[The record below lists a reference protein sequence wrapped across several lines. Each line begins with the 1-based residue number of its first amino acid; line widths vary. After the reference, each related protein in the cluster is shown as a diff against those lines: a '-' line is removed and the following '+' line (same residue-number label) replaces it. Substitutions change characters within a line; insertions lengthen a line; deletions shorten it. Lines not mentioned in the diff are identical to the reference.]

1 MKRWNAVAVAVA
13 VCVMLLAMSWSA
25 AGQKAGD
32 TKKKTTPAPGVVSA
46 DRGKFRIFSDGQ
58 QVGTEEFSVA
68 PSGSDWISR
77 GSVEIKVPGA
87 PSSQVSGE
95 LRLAADGRPLSYQW
109 TSQSPKKNS
118 GAILFEGTTAK
129 MEIRAEGGAPFTQE
143 FQFDSPQVVI
153 LDNNL
158 YHHYALLAR
167 LFDWNAKGVQTFSV
181 LIPQDLTP
189 GTVTAEWAGPR
200 DLDGI
205 KTELL
210 RVRSSDLEI
219 ELYVADGKL
228 VRMIAP
234 ESKAE
239 IRRE

>member
-1 MKRWNAVAVAVA
+1 MKRWNAVAVAA
-13 VCVMLLAMSWSA
+13 CAMLLVISWST
-25 AGQKAGD
+25 AGQ
-32 TKKKTTPAPGVVSA
+32 TERESKKKAAPAIPGVVSA
-46 DRGKFRIFSDGQ
+46 DRGKFRLISDGQ
-58 QVGTEEFSVA
+58 QVGTEEFSVV
-68 PSGSDWISR
+68 PSGGDWISR

-87 PSSQVSGE
+87 ATTQVSGE

-118 GAILFEGTTAK
+118 GAIVFEGTTAR
-129 MEIRAEGGAPFTQE
+129 MELRAESGPPFTQE

-158 YHHYALLAR
+158 YHHYGLLAR

-189 GTVTAEWAGPR
+189 GTVTVEWAGPR

-205 KTELL
+205 KADLL

-219 ELYVADGKL
+219 ELYVTDGKL
-228 VRMIAP
+228 VRVVVPI
-234 ESKAE
+234 SKVE

>member
-1 MKRWNAVAVAVA
+1 MKRWNAVAVAVCA
-13 VCVMLLAMSWSA
+13 MLAMSLSA

-32 TKKKTTPAPGVVSA
+32 TKKKAGPAASGVVSA

-68 PSGSDWISR
+68 PSGADWISR
-77 GSVEIKVPGA
+77 GNAEIKVPGA
-87 PSSQVSGE
+87 PTSQVSGE
-95 LRLAADGRPLSYQW
+95 LRLDANGRPLSYQW

-118 GAILFEGTTAK
+118 GAIVFEGNTAK
-129 MEIRAEGGAPFTQE
+129 MEIRAESGAPFTQE

-189 GTVTAEWAGPR
+189 GTLTVEWAGPR

-205 KTELL
+205 KSELL

-228 VRMIAP
+228 VRMIVP

>member
-1 MKRWNAVAVAVA
+1 MKRWNAVAVAVCA
-13 VCVMLLAMSWSA
+13 MLLVLSWSA
-25 AGQKAGD
+25 AGQNEREN
-32 TKKKTTPAPGVVSA
+32 KKKAVPAATGVVSA

-58 QVGTEEFSVA
+58 QVGTEEFSVS
-68 PSGSDWISR
+68 PSGADWISR
-77 GSVEIKVPGA
+77 GSAEIKVAGA
-87 PSSQVSGE
+87 PTSQVSGE

-109 TSQSPKKNS
+109 TSQGPKKNS
-118 GAILFEGTTAK
+118 GAIVFEGNTAK
-129 MEIRAEGGAPFTQE
+129 MELRAESGAPFTQE

-167 LFDWNAKGVQTFSV
+167 RFDWNAKGVQTFSV

-189 GTVTAEWAGPR
+189 GTVTVEWAGPR

-219 ELYVADGKL
+219 ELYVTEGKL
-228 VRMIAP
+228 VRMIVP

>member
-1 MKRWNAVAVAVA
+1 MKRWNAVAVAVCA
-13 VCVMLLAMSWSA
+13 MLLVLSWSA
-25 AGQKAGD
+25 AGQNEREN
-32 TKKKTTPAPGVVSA
+32 KKKAVPATTGVVSA

-68 PSGSDWISR
+68 PSGANWISR
-77 GSVEIKVPGA
+77 GSAEIKVPGE
-87 PSSQVSGE
+87 PTSQVSGE

-109 TSQSPKKNS
+109 TSQGPKKNS
-118 GAILFEGTTAK
+118 GAIVFEGNTAK
-129 MEIRAEGGAPFTQE
+129 MELRAEGGAPFTQE

-189 GTVTAEWAGPR
+189 GTVTVEWAGPR
-200 DLDGI
+200 DVDGI

-219 ELYVADGKL
+219 EMYVTEGKL
-228 VRMIAP
+228 LRLVVP
-234 ESKAE
+234 DSKAE

>member
-1 MKRWNAVAVAVA
+1 MKRLNAVAAA
-13 VCVMLLAMSWSA
+13 VCATLLVLSWSA
-25 AGQKAGD
+25 AGQKKREN
-32 TKKKTTPAPGVVSA
+32 KKKAVPATTGVVSA
-46 DRGKFRIFSDGQ
+46 DRGKFRLISDGQ

-68 PSGSDWISR
+68 PSGGDWISR

-87 PSSQVSGE
+87 ATTQVSGE
-95 LRLAADGRPLSYQW
+95 LRIAADGRPLSYQW
-109 TSQSPKKNS
+109 TSQGPKKNS
-118 GAILFEGTTAK
+118 GAIVFEGTTAR
-129 MEIRAEGGAPFTQE
+129 MELRAESGPPFTQE
-143 FQFDSPQVVI
+143 FQFDSPLVVI

-158 YHHYALLAR
+158 YHHYGLLAR

-189 GTVTAEWAGPR
+189 GTVTVEWAGPR

-205 KTELL
+205 KTDLL

-219 ELYVADGKL
+219 ELYVAERKL
-228 VRMIAP
+228 VRVVVPI
-234 ESKAE
+234 SKAE

>member
-1 MKRWNAVAVAVA
+1 MKRWNAVAAA
-13 VCVMLLAMSWSA
+13 VCAMLLVLPWSA
-25 AGQKAGD
+25 AGQNEREN
-32 TKKKTTPAPGVVSA
+32 KKKAVPATTGVVSA
-46 DRGKFRIFSDGQ
+46 DRGKFRIISDGQ
-58 QVGTEEFSVA
+58 QVGTEEFSVV
-68 PSGSDWISR
+68 PSGADWISR

-87 PSSQVSGE
+87 GTTQVTGE

-109 TSQSPKKNS
+109 TSQGPKKNS
-118 GAILFEGTTAK
+118 GAIVFEGSTAK
-129 MEIRAEGGAPFTQE
+129 MELRAESGPPFTQE

-167 LFDWNAKGVQTFSV
+167 LFDWNAKGVQTFAV

-189 GTVTAEWAGPR
+189 GTVTVEWAGPR

-219 ELYVADGKL
+219 ELYVTDGKL
-228 VRMIAP
+228 VRMIVP
-234 ESKAE
+234 DSKAE

>member
-1 MKRWNAVAVAVA
+1 MKQLNAVAAA
-13 VCVMLLAMSWSA
+13 VCAMLLVLSWSA

-32 TKKKTTPAPGVVSA
+32 TKKKASPAASGVVSA

-68 PSGSDWISR
+68 PSGADWISR

-87 PSSQVSGE
+87 PTTQVSGE

-109 TSQSPKKNS
+109 TSQGPKKNS
-118 GAILFEGTTAK
+118 GAIAFEGTTAK
-129 MEIRAEGGAPFTQE
+129 MELRAEGGPPFTQE
-143 FQFDSPQVVI
+143 FQFDSPQIVI

-167 LFDWNAKGVQTFSV
+167 LFDWNAKGVQAFAV

-189 GTVTAEWAGPR
+189 GTVTVEWAGPR

-205 KTELL
+205 KAELL

-219 ELYVADGKL
+219 EMYVTEGKL
-228 VRMIAP
+228 LRLVVP
-234 ESKAE
+234 DSKAE